1 MESVR
6 SRMSAPFPTS
16 LMLAA
21 HSSTGYVPLLLRMI
35 IPHLRM
41 ILRWSAAVLSGGT
54 LARCL
59 LKQSRGALQTR
70 QTQVGRE
77 SPTEV
82 VHPHQTV
89 RRVHFDV
96 FAQFES
102 TLVNNVYR
110 SQDRD

>member
-1 MESVR
+1 MESVGTGL
-6 SRMSAPFPTS
+6 SAPFPTS
-16 LMLAA
+16 LMPAA
-21 HSSTGYVPLLLRMI
+21 HSSTEYVPLLLGMM

-41 ILRWSAAVLSGGT
+41 ILRWSAVALSRGT

-59 LKQSRGALQTR
+59 LKQSKGTLQTR
-70 QTQVGRE
+70 QTQVGRG

-96 FAQFES
+96 FAQLES
-102 TLVNNVYR
+102 TLVNKGYR